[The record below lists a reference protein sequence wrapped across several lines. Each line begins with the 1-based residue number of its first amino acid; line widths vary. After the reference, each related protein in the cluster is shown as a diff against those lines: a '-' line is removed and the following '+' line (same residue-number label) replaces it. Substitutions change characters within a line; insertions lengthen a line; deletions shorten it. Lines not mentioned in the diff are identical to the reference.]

1 MSRWIENYSQSEF
14 HTRFISF
21 QELVNSFNIEEVS
34 DSGELFEIS
43 RLKKMIVF
51 IESYLKLIEPELNKI
66 NFLNEPLSQINK
78 SIDEFNLFNSNKNI
92 EHLYNVNSSLD
103 NCTIHLKNANIL
115 LPKISSRSI
124 SSMIEKYHSTTE
136 ELLNEIDFEYIKE
149 SSMQIKNLQNE
160 LIDSEESI
168 KNKILNLFDDI
179 NIKYEK
185 VNTFYNDILID
196 ETNNISIKSEVLNAK
211 ESILKDIENIRETI
225 SESSNEL
232 DELEKFYIK
241 IYGKLDENKEKRIDG
256 LKQELDNRLT
266 LLTDFEKKQQ
276 DKYEALFKEI
286 ESLLPSATSVGLAE
300 AYYREREKFSKP
312 IIFWNIVFMVSL
324 VAITIFSFL
333 SLKDLDTIEDI
344 GKSIF
349 HSLPISIP
357 LVWLAIYSSKRRSE
371 NQRLEQ
377 EYAHKEA
384 LAKSYISYK
393 RQIEELKSEDTS
405 LLMRLLDTAIQTIS
419 YNASQSLDKKHGD
432 GTILNEILSNVKNN
446 NKKLKDNSNE

>member
-1 MSRWIENYSQSEF
+1 
-14 HTRFISF
+14 
-21 QELVNSFNIEEVS
+21 
-34 DSGELFEIS
+34 
-43 RLKKMIVF
+43 
-51 IESYLKLIEPELNKI
+51 
-66 NFLNEPLSQINK
+66 
-78 SIDEFNLFNSNKNI
+78 
-92 EHLYNVNSSLD
+92 
-103 NCTIHLKNANIL
+103 
-115 LPKISSRSI
+115 
-124 SSMIEKYHSTTE
+124 
-136 ELLNEIDFEYIKE
+136 
-149 SSMQIKNLQNE
+149 
-160 LIDSEESI
+160 
-168 KNKILNLFDDI
+168 
-179 NIKYEK
+179 
-185 VNTFYNDILID
+185 
-196 ETNNISIKSEVLNAK
+196 
-211 ESILKDIENIRETI
+211 
-225 SESSNEL
+225 
-232 DELEKFYIK
+232 
-241 IYGKLDENKEKRIDG
+241 
-256 LKQELDNRLT
+256 
-266 LLTDFEKKQQ
+266 
-276 DKYEALFKEI
+276 
-286 ESLLPSATSVGLAE
+286 
-300 AYYREREKFSKP
+300 
-312 IIFWNIVFMVSL
+312 MVSL